1 MPAARNSG
9 IRESHGE
16 FVNFLDSDDWLAEDM
31 IETLVTVLREN
42 PGVGFTYCDVQIT
55 DAQGTPIGSFSVG
68 TARETVNGD
77 IFASLIIGGYFPPL
91 TVLLRRTVLDKA
103 GWFDENLGGHADYDL
118 WLRLSATGNHAVYLD
133 KKLAYYRT
141 HGGSMSAKWQ
151 HMFST
156 RQAALEKVARSFPDR
171 FATAANRMIED
182 REEMYR
188 AYSWLDNHYR
198 ELKDWVG
205 ELEKGK
211 EWLEGQWKSL
221 WGEIRHRDAI
231 IDSMRKQLQ
240 ELKHQHREKVAKS
253 VPRTRI
259 TQIRQVR
266 RAAPFSAT
274 AL

>member
-1 MPAARNSG
+1 
-9 IRESHGE
+9 
-16 FVNFLDSDDWLAEDM
+16 
-31 IETLVTVLREN
+31 
-42 PGVGFTYCDVQIT
+42 
-55 DAQGTPIGSFSVG
+55 
-68 TARETVNGD
+68 
-77 IFASLIIGGYFPPL
+77 
-91 TVLLRRTVLDKA
+91 
-103 GWFDENLGGHADYDL
+103 
-118 WLRLSATGNHAVYLD
+118 
-133 KKLAYYRT
+133 YYRT
-141 HGGSMSAKWQ
+141 HEGSMSAKWQ

-240 ELKHQHREKVAKS
+240 ELKHKHREKVAK
-253 VPRTRI
+253 
-259 TQIRQVR
+259 
-266 RAAPFSAT
+266 
-274 AL
+274 